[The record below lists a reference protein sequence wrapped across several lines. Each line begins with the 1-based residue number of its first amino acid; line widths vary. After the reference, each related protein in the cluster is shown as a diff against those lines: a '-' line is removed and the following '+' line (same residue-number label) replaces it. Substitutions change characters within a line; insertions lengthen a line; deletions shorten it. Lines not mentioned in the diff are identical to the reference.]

1 MEVILLE
8 KVQNLGNLGDKVS
21 VRPGFGRNFLVP
33 KGKATPATQANLVEF
48 EKRRAELERVEAG
61 ALGAA
66 QARAD
71 LLNELSV
78 TITRKAGDE
87 GRLFGSVGTGDIAEA
102 VAATGAE
109 IKKQEIRLPEGALRR
124 TGEYDVAVHLHT
136 DINVSVKVE
145 IVAE

>member
-33 KGKATPATQANLVEF
+33 KGKATPATQANLEEF
-48 EKRRAELERVEAG
+48 EKRRAELERAEAG

-71 LLNELSV
+71 LLKELSV

-87 GRLFGSVGTGDIAEA
+87 GRLFGSVG
-102 VAATGAE
+102 
-109 IKKQEIRLPEGALRR
+109 
-124 TGEYDVAVHLHT
+124 
-136 DINVSVKVE
+136 
-145 IVAE
+145 